1 MEATTKAQQI
11 RTLLSQGAPVA
22 EIAEKVGVKVQYVYD
37 VRNADRRKAKRAA
50 KGKKAAAEVKTTVVA
65 RAPEADKIEAMQKY
79 IMHLETELLM
89 RDGAINALRNKLY
102 AASV

>member
-1 MEATTKAQQI
+1 MEAISKAQQI
-11 RTLLSQGAPVA
+11 RTLLSQGISIS
-22 EIAEKVGVKVQYVYD
+22 EIAEKVGVKMQYVYD
-37 VRNADRRKAKRAA
+37 VRNADRRKAKRVARN
-50 KGKKAAAEVKTTVVA
+50 KKAVTEVKTTVVA
-65 RAPEADKIEAMQKY
+65 RAPEAGKIESMQKY